1 MISIFK
7 KMYAPV
13 YMVIL
18 VFSVIALRKI
28 QLVGTG
34 HLALTE
40 NEVQLLWSELAT
52 SILTTGFGT
61 YITFVQGIVNG
72 APWYQHFVFLTFIL
86 GPTICWIFYTDFN
99 QKEGL
104 AYMVVIAMCGSYF
117 FTGHWVNIVAMILT
131 LAIGFTGLF
140 VIGGYVLSSL
150 WNSFLSIIQGRK
162 S

>member
-1 MISIFK
+1 MISFFK

-40 NEVQLLWSELAT
+40 NEVQLLWSHLGT

-61 YITFVQGIVNG
+61 YITLTHGIVEG

-104 AYMVVIAMCGSYF
+104 VYMVVIAMCGSYF
-117 FTGHWVNIVAMILT
+117 FTGHWFNIVAMILT
-131 LAIGFTGLF
+131 LAIGFTGLV
-140 VIGGYVLSSL
+140 VIGGFVLSSL
-150 WNSFLSIIQGRK
+150 WSAFLNIIQGRR